1 MANLD
6 VTAANLQPSLPG
18 VTNAQAQPDRERMRT
33 GGIVRVIGRLLI
45 LILPVGFSLLFLYP
59 FFWLLAASLKPKA
72 DVFDNSLIPKD
83 VSSEQL
89 FQRLE

>member
-18 VTNAQAQPDRERMRT
+18 VTNAQAQPDREQMRT

-45 LILPVGFSLLFLYP
+45 LSCPS
-59 FFWLLAASLKPKA
+59 
-72 DVFDNSLIPKD
+72 
-83 VSSEQL
+83 VSRCCSFTRSSGCSRQV
-89 FQRLE
+89 